1 MSLDTEINQI
11 CKKYDDLE
19 KDWKDLVKKNEELS
33 YKIKFMKE
41 VYEDNIR
48 KLEDKRLQAENENN
62 YFRGENQILNSKL
75 RCFNDK
81 EKLIRDLMENSKCDI
96 VEVGL
101 EKSMFD
107 YVINR
112 LIDYLS
118 DIDYIELESY
128 DI

>member
-19 KDWKDLVKKNEELS
+19 KDCKDLVKKNEELS